1 MQSDNINS
9 DEATKL
15 KPWQEK
21 LLLEYIEETNES
33 YQDFDLLQA
42 SNREPRVFGV
52 SGTNLRRL
60 FQYRHKYLKTLPI
73 TKYAQ
78 FLRKFKQNPSAT
90 TQRLVREAT
99 TNTASAAFEALS
111 INETPDEVIIEP
123 PPTDDEFS
131 IIDTND
137 EEASQEG
144 TVYSNMSEAPNWS
157 SEFSSPMGR
166 TPAPFGSP
174 SMRTTLGPSPAPTV
188 TTSSTP
194 GRGSLF
200 APGGYTQYADN
211 WVQPSQGTIEDPH
224 RINVDPHR
232 QENHREFDISYIP
245 MKTVKGYARNVVHIR
260 VDSVPGDHQLW
271 EMTVPAGAL
280 RQLLIRGPSR
290 SLHYSKEEKYHR
302 KNRCDVTYGIHT
314 KAAEDIIKS
323 STRRFSYWLIQFPPE
338 ITLDNGVFSD
348 DQIEVS
354 RNKVGLSY
362 PPKETGIVG
371 IGTNCMMVY
380 WEIAEKKAGLRV
392 ATKEKEEDDA
402 KCFN

>member
-1 MQSDNINS
+1 
-9 DEATKL
+9 
-15 KPWQEK
+15 
-21 LLLEYIEETNES
+21 
-33 YQDFDLLQA
+33 
-42 SNREPRVFGV
+42 
-52 SGTNLRRL
+52 
-60 FQYRHKYLKTLPI
+60 
-73 TKYAQ
+73 
-78 FLRKFKQNPSAT
+78 
-90 TQRLVREAT
+90 
-99 TNTASAAFEALS
+99 
-111 INETPDEVIIEP
+111 
-123 PPTDDEFS
+123 
-131 IIDTND
+131 
-137 EEASQEG
+137 
-144 TVYSNMSEAPNWS
+144 
-157 SEFSSPMGR
+157 
-166 TPAPFGSP
+166 
-174 SMRTTLGPSPAPTV
+174 
-188 TTSSTP
+188 
-194 GRGSLF
+194 
-200 APGGYTQYADN
+200 
-211 WVQPSQGTIEDPH
+211 
-224 RINVDPHR
+224 
-232 QENHREFDISYIP
+232 

-362 PPKETGIVG
+362 TPKETGIVG